1 MKLVIIPGIGTC
13 ETNTIIQFVYTFSRV
28 KSLGEENYLEE
39 EFKEDLSNTSLQS
52 LNISNNDISEVPGD
66 VLSQGV
72 NQVFRVNL
80 GWPKV
85 NQFN

>member
-1 MKLVIIPGIGTC
+1 MKLVIIPGTGIC
-13 ETNTIIQFVYTFSRV
+13 ETNTIIQFVYIFSRV
-28 KSLGEENYLEE
+28 KSLEEENYLEE
-39 EFKEDLSNTSLQS
+39 KFKEDLSNTSLQS

-80 GWPKV
+80 GWPQV

>member
-1 MKLVIIPGIGTC
+1 M
-13 ETNTIIQFVYTFSRV
+13 
-28 KSLGEENYLEE
+28 KSLEEENYLKE
-39 EFKEDLSNTSLQS
+39 EFEGDLPKTSLQS

-80 GWPKV
+80 GWPQV